1 MIELVFLI
9 DEERFNHLI
18 NTAHSGKKHVTSFSH
33 LTTFGKCNFRWIDHL
48 NE

>member
-9 DEERFNHLI
+9 NEERFNRLI
-18 NTAHSGKKHVTSFSH
+18 NIAHLSEKHVSSFSH
-33 LTTFGKCNFRWIDHL
+33 LTTFGKCNFRWIKHL